1 MFFLEKIR
9 KKENFMHQSQVRAA
23 EVQGNYQNIH
33 HLVET
38 KIGSSSEPNA
48 VHTLSKT
55 TTLNI

>member
-1 MFFLEKIR
+1 
-9 KKENFMHQSQVRAA
+9 MHQSQVRAT

-48 VHTLSKT
+48 MHTLSKT